1 VEYKTTAT
9 SPHGLEE
16 ERQWARILSAGNP
29 AAGMALVFIQKL
41 CTAFHELDPAWTK
54 GLLDERALGHFRDRL
69 AGRARRVLETLE
81 SNDLGAIDGVAELR
95 RLLCTIE
102 TAETVGELAGLA
114 EEIHAVN
121 HTLCDSLERGEYA

>member
-1 VEYKTTAT
+1 VEYKAAAT

-16 ERQWARILSAGNP
+16 ERQWARILSAGKP

-41 CTAFHELDPAWTK
+41 CTAFHEIGPAWEK
-54 GLLDERALGHFRDRL
+54 GFFDERPLEHFRDRL

-81 SNDLGAIDGVAELR
+81 NNGLGAVDGIAELR
-95 RLLCTIE
+95 RLLCAIE
-102 TAETVGELAGLA
+102 SAETMGELAGLA

-121 HTLCDSLERGEYA
+121 HTLCDSLERGECA

>member
-1 VEYKTTAT
+1 
-9 SPHGLEE
+9 
-16 ERQWARILSAGNP
+16 
-29 AAGMALVFIQKL
+29 MALVFIQKL

-81 SNDLGAIDGVAELR
+81 NNDLGAIDGVAELR
-95 RLLCTIE
+95 QLLCAIE
-102 TAETVGELAGLA
+102 SAETMGELAGLA

-121 HTLCDSLERGEYA
+121 HTLCDSLERGECA